1 MLQEIGGNKTKAGK
15 LREIKEKYFH
25 KGITFLKNMWRW
37 HSLLTKK
44 RDFFV
49 I

>member
-25 KGITFLKNMWRW
+25 KGITFLKICDDNI
-37 HSLLTKK
+37 L
-44 RDFFV
+44 F
-49 I
+49 